1 MGKINI
7 MQTDKNVKKNIVCI
21 QKSSA
26 TVLPAMLIGYFHIS
40 VEYLPNNK

>member
-7 MQTDKNVKKNIVCI
+7 MQTDTNVKKNIVCI

-26 TVLPAMLIGYFHIS
+26 KVLPAMLVGYFHII
-40 VEYLPNNK
+40 VESLPNNK